1 MVRIAK
7 GNEIGVIS
15 VVVLNQNA
23 FILESNDRD
32 LVVVVLLEGGQG

>member
-1 MVRIAK
+1 VVRIAK